1 MTKTQ
6 TPNRVGVRLS
16 DREQLRALCDDLM
29 GFNAVCLPHYLTFE
43 SAPFHFEM
51 ARILEHEAHPLIEI
65 IGFRGSAKTTFTTL
79 SYVLYRALTGKSK
92 FIVIVNDT
100 SEQVKGNL
108 HNIKTELENN
118 KIIKWLFPTVH
129 TGHTWSD
136 DNLLLSNGVRIIGRS
151 RGMNIR
157 GIRHKQYRPDLFIVD
172 DPENLQQ
179 VRTKENRDKTTAW
192 FSAEVVPAVRET
204 DSKLIVIGNLL
215 HNDGFMARLAKNP
228 LFKVFK
234 IPLVDDKGVCA
245 WKAKYPTKASLDIQ
259 RKKVGETAWARE
271 YLLKIIAEDDQVIKE
286 SDIQYY
292 PNSILTNRDKNGE
305 LAIKIL
311 DAGVG
316 GDLAISEKQTADY
329 TAFVSGYR
337 VQWGADKKHILIL
350 PNPVKKRM
358 DYHATQSQAMAIADV
373 MPHGTKFY
381 IEDVGYQRAALQG
394 LSRKGVPVY
403 PMRPVTDKR
412 ARLETVAP
420 FIKDGTVLF
429 PEVGCEALIGSVIN
443 FGIEEHD
450 DDVDA
455 LVYLLMGLVNKKRTR
470 PVAKIDK
477 L

>member
-1 MTKTQ
+1 MCT
-6 TPNRVGVRLS
+6 
-16 DREQLRALCDDLM
+16 DLM
-29 GFNAVCLPHYLTFE
+29 GFNAVCLPHYLTLE

-51 ARILEHEAHPLIEI
+51 ANILEKESHPLIEI

-79 SYVLYRALTGKSK
+79 SYVLFRALNGKSN

-118 KIIKWLFPTVH
+118 KIIKWLFPHVKM
-129 TGHTWSD
+129 GHTWSE

-172 DPENLQQ
+172 DPENTQQ
-179 VRTKENRDKTTAW
+179 VKTKENRDKTTEW
-192 FSAEVVPAVRET
+192 FNAEVVPAVRET
-204 DSKLIVIGNLL
+204 ESKLIVIGNLL
-215 HNDGFMARLAKNP
+215 HNDSFMARLAKNP

-234 IPLVDDKGVCA
+234 IPLIDENGVCA
-245 WKAKYPTKASLDIQ
+245 WKAKYPTKEALETQ

-271 YLLKIIAEDDQVIKE
+271 YLLKIISEEDQVIKE
-286 SDIQYY
+286 SDIHYY
-292 PNSILTNRDKNGE
+292 PNSILSKRDERGE

-316 GDLAISEKQTADY
+316 VDLAISEKQTADY

-337 VQWGADKKHILIL
+337 VRWSSDKRNILIL

-358 DYHATQSQAMAIADV
+358 DYHATQQEALKIANV
-373 MPHGTKFY
+373 MPYGTKFY
-381 IEDVGYQRAALQG
+381 IEDYGYQRAALQG
-394 LSRKGVPVY
+394 LMSKGISVY

-429 PEVGCEALIGSVIN
+429 PETGCEELIGSVIN
-443 FGIEEHD
+443 FGIEQHD

-455 LVYLLMGLVNKKRTR
+455 LVYLLMGLVNTKRTR